1 MKQVK
6 IQKNINLRDQKTKNL
21 IEKRSAD
28 LAQELNQ
35 STSFVIEKALLEGLF
50 PKNKEAWDLTTNY
63 LYSDEPNS
71 VKDTLYAVFQ
81 KNTTGIRNS
90 VHDNLLPIVMFC
102 LKHYKGPSSFSFK
115 NQELYHLIDQLN
127 LIIKRVENCV
137 SGTIDTKERAFLYDR
152 AINAADLIK
161 RLQESPEKINPY
173 YIFELIADFF
183 AMLDDFLY
191 AFTALCDLTTICQ
204 FEENVNTRIE
214 LFNIIC
220 ELSTDWDSEPEK
232 EDNKMS
238 IYPELYLLNR
248 VKFKVI
254 EDERFPTDSLGVYAN
269 DACVGYITP
278 VMDQLLWKKSFDIDN
293 PRYQFKDEDI
303 FASVVAE
310 LKKYKNDHGYKY
322 LVIDSLCEGYASIL
336 DHALISRVGF
346 KQLPDNHPSLYYLE

>member
-1 MKQVK
+1 MKQSK
-6 IQKNINLRDQKTKNL
+6 IQKSFYFSDQKTKNI
-21 IEKRSAD
+21 IEKRCAD
-28 LAQELNQ
+28 LALINNQ
-35 STSFVIEKALLEGLF
+35 STSFIIEDKLMEGLF
-50 PKNKEAWDLTTNY
+50 PQNKEAWDLTTNF

-71 VKDTLYAVFQ
+71 VKDTLYAIFQ
-81 KNTTGIRNS
+81 NNTTGIRNS

-102 LKHYKGPSSFSFK
+102 LKHYKGPSSFSSK
-115 NQELYHLIDQLN
+115 NQDLYHLIDQLN
-127 LIIKRVENCV
+127 LIIKRIQNCV
-137 SGTIDTKERAFLYDR
+137 SATIDTKERAFLYDR

-191 AFTALCDLTTICQ
+191 SFTALSDLTTICQ

-214 LFNIIC
+214 LFNLIN
-220 ELSTDWDSEPEK
+220 ELSADWDSKPEK

-238 IYPELYLLNR
+238 LYPELYLLNR

-254 EDERFPTDSLGVYAN
+254 EDERFPSDSFGVYAN

-278 VMDQLLWKKSFDIDN
+278 VNNQLLWKKSFDIDN
-293 PRYQFKDEDI
+293 PRYQFKDEGI

-310 LKKYKNDHGYKY
+310 LKKYKNEHGYKY
-322 LVIDSLCEGYASIL
+322 LVIDCLCEGYASIL